1 MINQLKTILLLG
13 LLTTAVIGVGALL
26 GPTWMLLALVLAIG
40 LNIGGY
46 YFSDRLVLRM
56 HGAVEMERSRY
67 PRVHAMTAEL
77 ARNAGIPTPKLY
89 LIPAMY
95 PNAFATGRNPEHG
108 VVAITEGLSQMLTE
122 RELRGVIAHEIAHIR
137 NRDVLIAT
145 VAAMAASAITYVV
158 NFFQL
163 SAIFGGSEE
172 EEEGPSP
179 MAMLAMGLVAPIAGM
194 LLQMAISRSRE
205 YLADASAAEYCGDP
219 LALAGALQKLSSGS
233 AHCVEEPHPASAS
246 LFIVN
251 PLHGGIA
258 NWFSTHPP
266 AEERISRLMA
276 MAERGQNASGALA
289 EVSKPTRSR
298 LSSDRWGWPQSV

>member
-1 MINQLKTILLLG
+1 
-13 LLTTAVIGVGALL
+13 
-26 GPTWMLLALVLAIG
+26 
-40 LNIGGY
+40 
-46 YFSDRLVLRM
+46 
-56 HGAVEMERSRY
+56 
-67 PRVHAMTAEL
+67 
-77 ARNAGIPTPKLY
+77 
-89 LIPAMY
+89 
-95 PNAFATGRNPEHG
+95 
-108 VVAITEGLSQMLTE
+108 
-122 RELRGVIAHEIAHIR
+122 
-137 NRDVLIAT
+137 
-145 VAAMAASAITYVV
+145 
-158 NFFQL
+158 
-163 SAIFGGSEE
+163 
-172 EEEGPSP
+172 
-179 MAMLAMGLVAPIAGM
+179 M

-276 MAERGQNASGALA
+276 MAGEGQNASGALA

>member
-1 MINQLKTILLLG
+1 
-13 LLTTAVIGVGALL
+13 
-26 GPTWMLLALVLAIG
+26 MLLALVLAIG

-46 YFSDRLVLRM
+46 YFSDHLVLRM

-67 PRVHAMTAEL
+67 PRIHAMTAEL

>member
-1 MINQLKTILLLG
+1 LLLG

-26 GPTWMLLALVLAIG
+26 GPTWRLLALVLAIG

-46 YFSDRLVLRM
+46 YFSDHLVLRM

-67 PRVHAMTAEL
+67 PRIHAMTAEL

-194 LLQMAISRSRE
+194 LLHMAISRSRE